1 MSDFLKKVSRSLGL
15 SYTWWHW
22 RWLNLKRR
30 WVEFLSTDTNAVRHL
45 RSGQKI
51 CRKCRALA
59 GAGDKRCSV
68 CGARLPSAAGNFLY
82 KVFGLIMPGVSPVTV
97 ALTAVIG
104 INFIVQVLTSG
115 GTALLSPGL
124 ESLVRAGALDSRL
137 VAAGEWW
144 RLATCVFVHIGAIH
158 FLFNMYALL
167 SVSSFLEEEI
177 GAARYLTLFLLA
189 GLGGSAASYLLH
201 ARVVSAGASGA
212 IFGLIGFA
220 IPYFRRQGSTRARDI
235 QTFMVRWALYA
246 FFFGLIV
253 RADNFAHAGGFAA
266 GFLLGSV
273 MEIREDERRRR
284 DPFWRVVAG
293 CLALALVASFVLLIR
308 SR

>member
-1 MSDFLKKVSRSLGL
+1 
-15 SYTWWHW
+15 
-22 RWLNLKRR
+22 
-30 WVEFLSTDTNAVRHL
+30 
-45 RSGQKI
+45 
-51 CRKCRALA
+51 
-59 GAGDKRCSV
+59 
-68 CGARLPSAAGNFLY
+68 
-82 KVFGLIMPGVSPVTV
+82 MPGVSPVTA
-97 ALTAVIG
+97 ALTATIG
-104 INFIVQVLTSG
+104 INFIIQVVSSG
-115 GTALLSPGL
+115 GTALLSPDLG
-124 ESLVRAGALDSRL
+124 SLVRAGALDSRL

-201 ARVVSAGASGA
+201 TRVVSAGASGA

-220 IPYFRRQGSTRARDI
+220 IPYFRRQGSARARDI

-246 FFFGLIV
+246 FIFGLLV

-273 MEIREDERRRR
+273 MEIREDERRQR
-284 DPFWRVVAG
+284 DPFWKVVAG
-293 CLALALVASFVLLIR
+293 CLALALVASFILLLR
-308 SR
+308 AR